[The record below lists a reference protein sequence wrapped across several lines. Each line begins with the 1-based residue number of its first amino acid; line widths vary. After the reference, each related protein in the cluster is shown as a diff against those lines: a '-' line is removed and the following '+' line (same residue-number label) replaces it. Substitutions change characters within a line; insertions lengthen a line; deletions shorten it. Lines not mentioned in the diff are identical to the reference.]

1 MGTLT
6 VGSIVTVPFPYTDL
20 SHAKKRPA
28 IVLAMHGHDDY
39 ILCAVTSQNNKHLPR
54 ISILEND
61 IDQGF
66 LKKDESFAVY
76 SKILTANQHILT
88 PIAKLT
94 SSKTSEI
101 LNAVRDL
108 F

>member
-20 SHAKKRPA
+20 TNAKKRPA
-28 IVLAMHGHDDY
+28 IVLAMHGRNDY
-39 ILCAVTSQNNKHLPR
+39 ILCAVTSQNHIHLPR
-54 ISILEND
+54 ISILESD
-61 IDQGF
+61 IDQGY

-76 SKILTANQHILT
+76 SKILTANRDILN
-88 PIAKLT
+88 PVAKLT
-94 SSKTSEI
+94 SSKISEI